1 MLRRTVGALSAQ
13 SAAGR
18 RRSTPESVRA
28 RREARGQITDPGPVM
43 EAAAAFLATR
53 PRSIGETTRRLRHLG
68 YPQALLEEVV
78 TRLVEVGYLDDES
91 FARTWVESR
100 DRARPRGESALRRE
114 LAQKGVA
121 RQVVDDVLGERL
133 GAAAGSDPNQAAAA
147 ALLERKRAALSREPD
162 DRKRRQKA
170 YALLARNG
178 FDPDTCRTV
187 SASVTNDDVGED
199 RDDADR

>member
-1 MLRRTVGALSAQ
+1 
-13 SAAGR
+13 
-18 RRSTPESVRA
+18 
-28 RREARGQITDPGPVM
+28 M

-147 ALLERKRAALSREPD
+147 ALIERKRAALSREPD

-187 SASVTNDDVGED
+187 SASVTDGDVGET
-199 RDDADR
+199 

>member
-1 MLRRTVGALSAQ
+1 
-13 SAAGR
+13 
-18 RRSTPESVRA
+18 
-28 RREARGQITDPGPVM
+28 M

-147 ALLERKRAALSREPD
+147 ALIERKRAALSREPD

-199 RDDADR
+199 RHDADR

>member
-1 MLRRTVGALSAQ
+1 
-13 SAAGR
+13 
-18 RRSTPESVRA
+18 
-28 RREARGQITDPGPVM
+28 M

-68 YPQALLEEVV
+68 YPHLLEEVV

-147 ALLERKRAALSREPD
+147 ALIERKRAALSREPD

-199 RDDADR
+199 RHDADR